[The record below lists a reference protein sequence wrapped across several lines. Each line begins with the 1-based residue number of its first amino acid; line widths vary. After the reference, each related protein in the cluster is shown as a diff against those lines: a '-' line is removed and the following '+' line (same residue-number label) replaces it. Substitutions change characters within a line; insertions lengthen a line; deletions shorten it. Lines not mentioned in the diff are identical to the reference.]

1 MRVVTSGPNRH
12 RGIAGVIALVLL
24 ATFCLPAL
32 SASVDQKRFASYLE
46 KHANGWIDWDNGLI
60 YGIGRGYLKK
70 NRNNRPLSQ
79 GVAGVLASGSI
90 VKLASGIHLDD
101 ARTLESLGAGRVTI
115 KLEAFLKDKEHRS
128 EFVDDGND
136 PYYEVIKVA
145 KMKGVSGLTAKLLKH
160 LDEVPDW
167 RDFPIRPL
175 KPLAELDDSDQPW
188 LVLDARELADNTAVE
203 PAMFPK
209 IVSETGETVYEL
221 SKVEEAALVNRGMM
235 RYVVSDQTPA
245 DLRTDRQLLDRLL
258 ARAENV
264 FAVREA
270 RAETVERSLQVP
282 VGPALSRDPAR
293 KSRKKRGRYI
303 VKTAKGV
310 QGLAKTNLVI
320 SSRDAMDLKAED
332 SSSKI
337 LRKCRVLVIASSPI
351 GGIEGALPRRLAMH
365 SGPR

>member
-1 MRVVTSGPNRH
+1 L
-12 RGIAGVIALVLL
+12 AGVIALAVLC
-24 ATFCLPAL
+24 TFCLPAI
-32 SASVDQKRFASYLE
+32 SASVDEKRFDSFIE
-46 KHANGWIDWDNGLI
+46 KHANGWIDWDQGLI
-60 YGIGRGYLKK
+60 YGIGRGYLNK

-101 ARTLESLGAGRVTI
+101 ARTLKSLGSGPVTI
-115 KLEAFLKDKEHRS
+115 KLEAFLKDKKHQS

-145 KMKGVSGLTAKLLKH
+145 KIRGVSGLTAKLLKH
-160 LDEVPDW
+160 FDTVPTW

-175 KPLAELDDSDQPW
+175 KPRADLDDANQPW
-188 LVLDARELADNTAVE
+188 LVLDARGLANNDRME

-235 RYVVSDQTPA
+235 RYVVSDKTPA
-245 DLRTDRQLLDRLL
+245 ELRADRRLLDRLL
-258 ARAENV
+258 AEAESA

-270 RAETVERSLQVP
+270 RAETVAKSLQIP
-282 VGPALSRDPAR
+282 VFPSTTPPAR
-293 KSRKKRGRYI
+293 SRKKKRGRYI
-303 VKTAKGV
+303 VKSATGV

-320 SSRDAMDLKAED
+320 SAQDALDLKGED
-332 SSSKI
+332 LSSRI
-337 LRKCRVLVIASSPI
+337 FQKCRVLVILSSPI
-351 GGIEGALPRRLAMH
+351 GGIEGGLTNRLAMN
-365 SGPR
+365 RAR